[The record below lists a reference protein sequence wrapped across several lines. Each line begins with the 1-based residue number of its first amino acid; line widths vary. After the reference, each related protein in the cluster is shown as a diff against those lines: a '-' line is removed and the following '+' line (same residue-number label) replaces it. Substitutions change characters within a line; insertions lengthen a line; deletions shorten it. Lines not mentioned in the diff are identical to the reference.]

1 MGLGVNFFD
10 PVLTVKPFD
19 ADLPEFG
26 TIAITGKED
35 YYWSSV
41 AFSFWALVAG
51 FAQLLS
57 G

>member
-35 YYWSSV
+35 NYWSSV
-41 AFSFWALVAG
+41 ASSFWALVAG